1 MNYMIEADKQ
11 AQINLITNEGGPF
24 GAVIVKNGKIVGKGK
39 NEVLKNHDATNH
51 AEIMAIKD
59 ASKNLNTHDLS
70 GCILYTSCYPCPMCM
85 SAAIWANI
93 KEIYYG
99 NTQLDADNLGFRDDF
114 IYKIFDKLNNGEN
127 TDKDG
132 LTLKQINRDICIKTF
147 EKYKEKEDKTIY

>member
-1 MNYMIEADKQ
+1 
-11 AQINLITNEGGPF
+11 
-24 GAVIVKNGKIVGKGK
+24 
-39 NEVLKNHDATNH
+39 
-51 AEIMAIKD
+51 
-59 ASKNLNTHDLS
+59 
-70 GCILYTSCYPCPMCM
+70 M